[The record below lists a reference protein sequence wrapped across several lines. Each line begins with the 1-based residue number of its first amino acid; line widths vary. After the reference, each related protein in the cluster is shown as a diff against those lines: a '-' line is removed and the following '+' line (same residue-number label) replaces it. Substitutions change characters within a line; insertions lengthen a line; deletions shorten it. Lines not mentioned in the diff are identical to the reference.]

1 MQNEEFI
8 KNVELFMRETEDSV
22 NKLHRSV
29 KLSSYKT
36 LTFTSATGNGNY
48 LIKALNSCQGYIEI
62 IPNVTESV
70 NVEIKL
76 NGVLLYNGL
85 VSKAINLY
93 SGFYQGVTEI
103 SVNASENAGFILK
116 VYGNLDY
123 VDGNTIINV
132 AKINNEN
139 FVVFFDGNSVK
150 TYVELN
156 SVLILK
162 NELKNVIQGSVVN
175 VKGNCIEFSYV
186 DNLNNAYLYEYNV
199 VNNTFNKIK
208 ELGYKANCVFG
219 YYDNEKYTIF
229 AMRLNTVYKS
239 SFKLTDAVSFTK
251 INVLGKKGYLDYQ
264 TKSAFITVDSVD
276 VARLVIINSNAYS
289 VYNLPIGSNYHL
301 YKIDNGYKVTYF
313 DKVAYRSLTFING
326 KITVNADFEFCRE
339 AINYDNKKVVYTNGE
354 INIRSNI

>member
-22 NKLHRSV
+22 NKLRRSV

-36 LTFTSATGNGNY
+36 LTFTSSTGNGNY

-85 VSKAINLY
+85 VGKAINLY

-156 SVLILK
+156 SVLTLK
-162 NELKNVIQGSVVN
+162 NELKNVIQGSVIN

-199 VNNTFNKIK
+199 VNNTFSKIK

-264 TKSAFITVDSVD
+264 TLSTKVGDMVLNNDIMKLTGYENWELVHGDYEDEDGEYYEIYQYYIVSDFGYNILERYTDEIVYYNEKLDMYVWGITHYGTAWSHVLTNIK
-276 VARLVIINSNAYS
+276 LV
-289 VYNLPIGSNYHL
+289 
-301 YKIDNGYKVTYF
+301 
-313 DKVAYRSLTFING
+313 
-326 KITVNADFEFCRE
+326 
-339 AINYDNKKVVYTNGE
+339 
-354 INIRSNI
+354 